1 MTEDLQP
8 EPVPENPYQI
18 PDGRDLGPERVFEDL
33 RTEWRQGQGHG
44 QVSIPRERDGRSD
57 GIYCDCPSV

>member
-8 EPVPENPYQI
+8 EPVPESPYQI

-33 RTEWRQGQGHG
+33 ME
-44 QVSIPRERDGRSD
+44 
-57 GIYCDCPSV
+57 DCVED